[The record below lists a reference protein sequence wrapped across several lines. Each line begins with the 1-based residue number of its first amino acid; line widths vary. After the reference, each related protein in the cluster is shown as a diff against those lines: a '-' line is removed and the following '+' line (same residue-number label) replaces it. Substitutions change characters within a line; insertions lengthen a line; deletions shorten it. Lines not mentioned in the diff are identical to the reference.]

1 MAGSAPERPTRPTSI
16 PEHLPTGEQYWLV
29 TAIHTGH
36 RRADPSV
43 FRIACATDS
52 SEIERQAVELMACQC
67 KQYAS
72 FWFERIAL
80 TDTDDVL
87 LVGVERIDGFV
98 GIQL

>member
-1 MAGSAPERPTRPTSI
+1 MAGSAPERPARPTPI
-16 PEHLPTGEQYWLV
+16 PEHLPTGEQYSLV
-29 TAIHTGH
+29 TAIHVGH

-80 TDTDDVL
+80 TNTDDVL
-87 LVGVERIDGFV
+87 LVSVERIDGFV